1 MNQRSD
7 FKLFH
12 MAVKKEKLLND
23 DHLVFIL
30 KNKDRKGAENVFAVT
45 IIKTGNKN
53 IPSIAFIVQLS
64 QRKCYLR
71 KENTPITI

>member
-1 MNQRSD
+1 MNRRSD

-12 MAVKKEKLLND
+12 FAVKREKLLND

-30 KNKDRKGAENVFAVT
+30 KNKNMKGAENVFAVT
-45 IIKTGNKN
+45 IIKTGIKN
-53 IPSIAFIVQLS
+53 NPSIASIVQLS

-71 KENTPITI
+71 K